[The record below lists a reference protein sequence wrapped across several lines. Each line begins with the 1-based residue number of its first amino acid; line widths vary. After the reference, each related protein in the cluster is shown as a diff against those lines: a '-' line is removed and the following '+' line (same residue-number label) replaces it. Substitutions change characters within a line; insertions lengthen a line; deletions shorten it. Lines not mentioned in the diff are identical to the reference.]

1 MGGAVCFG
9 FGRPQVYRTIGI
21 HPALF
26 PVSRLY
32 HNGYNA
38 LVLVVVLVLM
48 SLLPSL
54 TPFELICPVRQAFKA
69 LALSVFSF

>member
-1 MGGAVCFG
+1 MTGKLPDDRTTGK
-9 FGRPQVYRTIGI
+9 RPA
-21 HPALF
+21 PFL
-26 PVSRLY
+26 VSRLY